1 MIAQKSDFKVLMS
14 RAFSILNFAIWKS
27 WPMGTWTV
35 WSREMKLS
43 IFYNCPSRVNVQHF
57 EPKVNVKPKVNT
69 FPGFILLLVDMYSLI
84 TDTRELTVK
93 VVSQF
98 YLFL

>member
-1 MIAQKSDFKVLMS
+1 MIAQKSDFKVLMP

-57 EPKVNVKPKVNT
+57 KPKVNVKPKVNT
-69 FPGFILLLVDMYSLI
+69 LLLVDMYSLI